1 MCSAEESVGHGPSE
15 SFLVE
20 EALKL
25 RELGDGG
32 ACDRMLFEELS
43 ANAVPVLLEAG
54 AEDGRCEALVVVAQ
68 GLSEHALGV
77 VLVLDALRAW
87 KSLRGSISLDFAR
100 GDAFIFG
107 GDSGEVINPNR
118 ATMRWSVRVA
128 AAHRRLGEDAIPVMG
143 LHGLRHT
150 HATLLLGA
158 GIHPKVVQ
166 ERLGH
171 SDISITMSVY
181 SHGTETMQR
190 DAVDRLAAIM
200 AGA

>member
-1 MCSAEESVGHGPSE
+1 
-15 SFLVE
+15 
-20 EALKL
+20 
-25 RELGDGG
+25 
-32 ACDRMLFEELS
+32 
-43 ANAVPVLLEAG
+43 
-54 AEDGRCEALVVVAQ
+54 
-68 GLSEHALGV
+68 
-77 VLVLDALRAW
+77 
-87 KSLRGSISLDFAR
+87 
-100 GDAFIFG
+100 
-107 GDSGEVINPNR
+107 
-118 ATMRWSVRVA
+118 MRWSVRVA